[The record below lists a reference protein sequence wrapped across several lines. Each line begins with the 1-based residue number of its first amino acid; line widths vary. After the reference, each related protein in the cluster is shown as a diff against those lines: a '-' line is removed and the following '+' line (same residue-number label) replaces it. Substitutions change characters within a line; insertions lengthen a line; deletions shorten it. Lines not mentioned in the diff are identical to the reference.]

1 MKTYPLYYYHPSLH
15 LNNFHNLR
23 HVTIISLITSLIH
36 QYKSQCIQLPITEAR
51 WIYGSF
57 TQDPFGIDVLRH
69 ILLRAYLRLSNFTV
83 AIFHGN
89 RLICRRVEETAGWEW
104 RTTNFAT
111 EKV

>member
-1 MKTYPLYYYHPSLH
+1 MAT
-15 LNNFHNLR
+15 
-23 HVTIISLITSLIH
+23 ISLITSLIH
-36 QYKSQCIQLPITEAR
+36 QYKSQCIQLPIMEAR

-89 RLICRRVEETAGWEW
+89 RLICRRVEETVGWEW
-104 RTTNFAT
+104 RATNFVT